1 MVDGYPRAV
10 RTQNENATINR
21 FPQAI
26 YLISKLNL
34 NLLPIEMN
42 KFPKPFAY
50 TNRSNSSSGQAHSSA
65 TMGFDTNGQKQQ
77 TLDESNLSEDAAI
90 NSINEA

>member
-1 MVDGYPRAV
+1 
-10 RTQNENATINR
+10 
-21 FPQAI
+21 
-26 YLISKLNL
+26 
-34 NLLPIEMN
+34 MN